1 MRRLVV
7 TLLIFFAA
15 TVSYADTVFSEGFEY
30 ANHDGETPVGWVCS
44 DNSWI
49 CGYLDKDHNRTP
61 HTGNWYCHTNSAESW
76 MFMETYMSLEL
87 KYRFSLWAISDG
99 GYQLEIWAGNEASSS
114 AMTQLMLSAIVSSGD
129 YEQYSA
135 YIDEMTSN
143 YQYFGIHAV
152 QSYCGDCLL
161 TIDDIAVDM
170 VGKYDITVNPANFY
184 TLAAPCTQVDFK
196 CIFTNL
202 GYEPANVFI
211 TSYSDYFTDVH
222 LYKDGTA
229 CTSFHA
235 EPDESVDFTGI
246 ATLTPNI
253 EIGSMGWV
261 DIMFTLDCDCATTM
275 FTLWATAGYDAVEEH
290 GFISPQIYPNPSN
303 GSITIEGSGI
313 VTISNV
319 LGQEI
324 LKKQITDK
332 ETVNLDS
339 GVYFVK
345 INEVTK
351 KVIIR

>member
-1 MRRLVV
+1 MKKILV
-7 TLLIFFAA
+7 TLLIMFAA
-15 TVSYADTVFSEGFEY
+15 TVAYADSALSESFEY

-44 DNSWI
+44 DNSWLA
-49 CGYLDKDHNRTP
+49 GYLDKDHNRTP
-61 HTGNWYCHTNSAESW
+61 HTGNWYAYTNADDSW
-76 MFMETYMSLEL
+76 MFMELFMSTEI
-87 KYRFSLWAISDG
+87 KYRYNFWAISDG
-99 GYQLEIWAGNEASSS
+99 EYDVEFWAG
-114 AMTQLMLSAIVSSGD
+114 SGP
-129 YEQYSA
+129 SVN
-135 YIDEMTSN
+135 EMTTMLFTKTVNSDEYEYFSEYLQAIANN
-143 YQYFGIHAV
+143 YQYFGIHAMAHEG
-152 QSYCGDCLL
+152 SYYL
-161 TIDDIAVDM
+161 TIDDISVDL

-184 TLAAPCTQVDFK
+184 TTAAPGSQVEFN
-196 CIFTNL
+196 CRFTNL

-303 GSITIEGSGI
+303 GSITIEGNGT

-332 ETVNLDS
+332 ETVSLES